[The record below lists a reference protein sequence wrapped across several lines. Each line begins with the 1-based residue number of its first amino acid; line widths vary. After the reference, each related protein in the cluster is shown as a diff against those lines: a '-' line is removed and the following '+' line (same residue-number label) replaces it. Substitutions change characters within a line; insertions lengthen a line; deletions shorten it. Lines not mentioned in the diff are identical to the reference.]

1 MLQQDKSYHF
11 FHMDTVTL
19 TFWFKKK
26 TKKKKPDPKLYLL
39 IMQD

>member
-19 TFWFKKK
+19 LSGLKKK
-26 TKKKKPDPKLYLL
+26 TKKKPPDPKLYLL